1 MSIEAVLWNAA
12 LTVLLAI
19 IGWGIRTKEREL
31 DLQQQE
37 LARVTIL
44 INRTREE
51 IAKEY
56 VTKTDL
62 HQDVNRIL
70 DRIDRLD
77 SKLDLFIK
85 EHRNA

>member
-12 LTVLLAI
+12 LTVFLAI
-19 IGWGIRTKEREL
+19 ISWGIRTKEREL

-51 IAKEY
+51 VAKEY

>member
-51 IAKEY
+51 VAKEY

>member
-51 IAKEY
+51 VAKEY

-85 EHRNA
+85 EYRNA